1 MPRMT
6 ICTVMTLALTTG
18 SGATAAAR
26 QNPGPQ
32 STTPQTTPQTTAPQT
47 SAPLETAPEDAP
59 GAKPRLELSLPKPN
73 QGHYVAL
80 GLYTL
85 GAMAFDDDRG
95 TRQPTFGTGFGLRL
109 GEAVTDWLDLGL
121 AFAIGST
128 QGNEEDA
135 LSLGRFTIHSQWYVS
150 RRWFL
155 QAGFGATNGQG
166 SDPDDLDRN
175 RGRYGDV
182 YIAGL
187 GANLYLSDAARS
199 GGWVLSPAVTIEV
212 GPDRDF
218 TTTALW
224 LGLEVSWW
232 SGLSRDKLELPLGEA
247 YE

>member
-1 MPRMT
+1 MPRT
-6 ICTVMTLALTTG
+6 IISAAMMLPLTVG
-18 SGATAAAR
+18 WGATAAAQ
-26 QNPGPQ
+26 QNPGRQ
-32 STTPQTTPQTTAPQT
+32 STGPQETLPEQAP
-47 SAPLETAPEDAP
+47 A
-59 GAKPRLELSLPKPN
+59 AKPQLELELPKPN

-85 GAMAFDDDRG
+85 GALAFDDGRG
-95 TRQPTFGTGFGLRL
+95 TREPTFGAGFGLRL

-150 RRWFL
+150 RRWFI
-155 QAGFGATNGQG
+155 QAGFGATSGQG
-166 SDPDDLDRN
+166 ADPDDLEQN

-187 GANLYLSDAARS
+187 GANLQLSDAARS
-199 GGWVLSPAVTIEV
+199 GGWVLSPVLTIEV
-212 GPDRDF
+212 GPNPDF

-232 SGLSRDKLELPLGEA
+232 SGLERDKLELPLGEA

>member
-1 MPRMT
+1 MPRT
-6 ICTVMTLALTTG
+6 KLTPALLLAFLG
-18 SGATAAAR
+18 SSSATAAAQ
-26 QNPGPQ
+26 QNTSLRNTAQ
-32 STTPQTTPQTTAPQT
+32 STVPERAPN
-47 SAPLETAPEDAP
+47 APAQ
-59 GAKPRLELSLPKPN
+59 LELELPKPN
-73 QGHYVAL
+73 QGHYLAVA
-80 GLYTL
+80 LYTL

-95 TRQPTFGTGFGLRL
+95 TRQPTFGTGFSLRL

-121 AFAIGST
+121 AFAVGST
-128 QGNEEDA
+128 LGEKEDT
-135 LSLGRFTIHSQWYVS
+135 LSLGRFTVHSQWYVS

-166 SDPDDLDRN
+166 ADPEDLDEN

-187 GANLYLSDAARS
+187 GTNLYLSDAGQS
-199 GGWVLSPAVTIEV
+199 GGWVLSPLLTLEV
-212 GPDRDF
+212 GPDSTF

-232 SGLSRDKLELPLGEA
+232 SGLSRDKLELPVGEA

>member
-1 MPRMT
+1 MPRTKLTPALM
-6 ICTVMTLALTTG
+6 LAFLG
-18 SGATAAAR
+18 SWSATAAAQ
-26 QNPGPQ
+26 QNTSLRNTAQ
-32 STTPQTTPQTTAPQT
+32 SSVPERAPN
-47 SAPLETAPEDAP
+47 APPPLE
-59 GAKPRLELSLPKPN
+59 LELPKPN
-73 QGHYVAL
+73 QGHYLAV

-95 TRQPTFGTGFGLRL
+95 TRQPTFGTGFSLRL
-109 GEAVTDWLDLGL
+109 GEAVTDWLDFGL
-121 AFAIGST
+121 AFAVGST
-128 QGNEEDA
+128 LGEEEDT
-135 LSLGRFTIHSQWYVS
+135 LSLGRFTVHSQWYVS

-166 SDPDDLDRN
+166 ADPEDLDEN

-187 GANLYLSDAARS
+187 GTNLYLSDAGQS
-199 GGWVLSPAVTIEV
+199 GGWVLSPLLTLEV
-212 GPDRDF
+212 GPDSTF

-232 SGLSRDKLELPLGEA
+232 SGLSRDKLELPVGEA